1 MTMAK
6 ILLADDETYSLRL
19 LQMTLKKTGCE
30 IVSSVNG
37 QAAYDQAV
45 AELPSLIVMDV
56 MMPVLDGLGA
66 LAKLKENE
74 ATREIPVIMLTAKG
88 QTLTRTEAEES
99 GAALFLTK
107 PFSPT
112 ELLEEVKKFL
122 PSA

>member
-1 MTMAK
+1 VTMAK

>member
-1 MTMAK
+1 
-6 ILLADDETYSLRL
+6 
-19 LQMTLKKTGCE
+19 MTLKKTGCE

>member
-1 MTMAK
+1 MAK

-30 IVSSVNG
+30 VIPCSDG
-37 QAAYDQAV
+37 LAAFEQAQS
-45 AELPSLIVMDV
+45 ELPDLIVMDV

-66 LAKLKENE
+66 LAKLKSE
-74 ATREIPVIMLTAKG
+74 AATKDIPVIMLTAKG

-112 ELLEEVKKFL
+112 ELLEQVRKFL

>member
-1 MTMAK
+1 MAK

-30 IVSSVNG
+30 VVSCVNG
-37 QAAYDQAV
+37 QEAYDKALN
-45 AELPSLIVMDV
+45 ELPNLIVMDV

-74 ATREIPVIMLTAKG
+74 ATSEIPVIMLTAKG

-99 GAALFLTK
+99 GAALFFTK

-112 ELLEEVKKFL
+112 ELLEEVKRFL

>member
-1 MTMAK
+1 MAK